1 MYIAR
6 IHIQNFRCFDDT
18 TVEFKPGLN
27 IIIGENNAGKTTLL
41 RALALVFGRRGRS
54 RPGLYDFCRLR
65 DKQEGAPK
73 ITIAVTIRSCSED
86 TAADRALVA
95 SWLTKLSDDWEAQ
108 LTYSFFLPEQ
118 HMEEYAAAEDE
129 AKAEAKRKAGPDAE
143 PEANDPWELLE
154 EFLPKY
160 VSKVYAG
167 NPETVVVADS
177 ESLAKFDCQIL
188 DALRDVDSEMFA
200 GTNPLLRSMLE
211 HVLDFGVNPNKR
223 RALRRD
229 FLAGSD
235 ALRENLVG
243 RLDTKR
249 LFELVTATGA
259 GDAGKPK
266 LQGSMKEEDLLAA
279 LRLFIEREG
288 LTFPVTHNGLGY
300 NNLLYI
306 SLVLASLAS
315 RVSEEKL
322 GQNAAVFPM
331 LLIEEPEAHLHPAL
345 QYKLLSHLAHRVD
358 GEPHLN
364 RQIFLTTHS
373 THITAAAKLEQIV
386 CLSIRVDGTIGV
398 AYPERVFEET
408 ASGKES
414 CGYVERYLDATK
426 SSMLFA
432 KAIVFV
438 EGIAEQ
444 ILVPTFARVMN
455 RSFDQHHVAVVRVDG
470 LTFKHFLP
478 LFGAGTCGTGKDF
491 ALQRRVACIV
501 DGDPVRL
508 EKAVKNPRWKA
519 CFPFELGLDKDR
531 FDYRSSSHT
540 AENLTQLA
548 DTENVRVNAGKK
560 TLEYDIAFD
569 NARSP
574 AIVSDSMD
582 HPDELRT
589 FMNDP
594 DASLDWMQTV
604 LEPDEIDAL
613 DSVQDKQEQ
622 HRHRVAAVYLRS
634 VEAAK
639 GEHAF
644 VLDQVLRETGD
655 GDTAIKC
662 PDYIREA
669 IEWVTPAVDSGDKLP

>member
-6 IHIQNFRCFDDT
+6 IHIQNYRCFDDI
-18 TVEFKPGLN
+18 TVEFQPGLN

-41 RALALVFGRRGRS
+41 RALALVFGRKGRS
-54 RPGLYDFCRLR
+54 RPRLHDFCRL
-65 DKQEGAPK
+65 KEWKGGPPK
-73 ITIAVTIRSCSED
+73 ITIAVTIRSCPKD

-95 SWLTKLSDDWEAQ
+95 SWLTKLTDDWEAQ

-118 HMEEYAAAEDE
+118 HLNEYAAAVSE
-129 AKAEAKRKAGPDAE
+129 ADAEAKRKEGADAKPDSSQV
-143 PEANDPWELLE
+143 LE

-160 VSKVYAG
+160 VSKVYGG
-167 NPETVVVADS
+167 NPDTVVVADS

-200 GTNPLLRSMLE
+200 GNNPLLRSMLE
-211 HVLDFGVNPNKR
+211 QVLDFGVEPEKR
-223 RALRRD
+223 RTLRRN
-229 FLAGSD
+229 FLAGSNK
-235 ALRENLVG
+235 LRENLVG

-259 GDAGKPK
+259 GDAGNPK
-266 LQGSMKEEDLLAA
+266 LQGAMKEEELLAA

-315 RVSEEKL
+315 RVSEERL

-345 QYKLLSHLAHRVD
+345 QYKLLSHLARRVD
-358 GEPHLN
+358 GDPHLN
-364 RQIFLTTHS
+364 RQVFLTTHS

-386 CLSIRVDGTIGV
+386 CLSIQDDGTIGV
-398 AYPERVFEET
+398 AYPERVFGDT
-408 ASGKES
+408 PVGKES
-414 CGYVERYLDATK
+414 CAYVERYLDATK

-444 ILVPTFARVMN
+444 ILVPTFARVMK
-455 RSFDQHHVAVVRVDG
+455 RSFDEHHVAVVRVDG

-478 LFGAGTCGTGKDF
+478 LFGAGACDLRKDF
-491 ALQRRVACIV
+491 ALQRPVACII
-501 DGDPVRL
+501 DGDPLRL
-508 EKAVKNPRWKA
+508 EKGVQNPRWKA
-519 CFPFELGLDKDR
+519 CFPFQLGLDNDS

-540 AENLTQLA
+540 AEKLA
-548 DTENVRVNAGKK
+548 KLAGSGNVAVKAGTK
-560 TLEYDIAFD
+560 TLEYDIAFE
-569 NARSP
+569 NSERTELIP
-574 AIVSDSMD
+574 ESMK
-582 HPDELRT
+582 HADELRT
-589 FMNDP
+589 LMSDP
-594 DASLDWMQTV
+594 DASLDWVQTV
-604 LEPDEIDAL
+604 LDSDESDAL
-613 DSVQDKQEQ
+613 ASVQDTGEQ
-622 HRHRVAAVYLRS
+622 QRHRVAAVYLRLA
-634 VEAAK
+634 EGEK
-639 GEHAF
+639 GQHAF
-644 VLDQVLRETGD
+644 ALDQVLRGMTKGGD
-655 GDTAIKC
+655 AGTAIKC

-669 IEWVTPAVDSGDKLP
+669 IEWVTPAVDSEDKLP